1 MNIKEKLENL
11 VLNNP
16 EDISV
21 LDNLLEEIKTHGYP
35 IELQKSLLCV
45 LEKNSKFHFG
55 MPGNLVR
62 TIEQHY
68 KEPDYEDLIIESIVR
83 IPTEYNLWLLNR
95 LLNSYENDNKKE
107 KGLSLFRKIEQ
118 ETTDNYIKEIL
129 QDFLSDYNE

>member
-45 LEKNSKFHFG
+45 LEKNPKFHFG

-62 TIEQHY
+62 TIEHY

-95 LLNSYENDNKKE
+95 LLNSYENDDKKE

-118 ETTDNYIKEIL
+118 ETTDNFIKEIVTRFSKRL
-129 QDFLSDYNE
+129 Q